1 MSPDGKF
8 KSVAN
13 NVTRVGHLD
22 LPGAGQIEVQDGF
35 AYVGHMDRPN
45 GTSILDVSD
54 PKNPKVVSTI
64 DPPDYSH
71 THKVRIAG
79 NRLYTN
85 VEQDKRHLLRL
96 GDKLPGFRAEF
107 QKSNG
112 RVATNEDCAAFLG
125 RPVEYIPMFD
135 EARERGYDGGGWRLW
150 DVADKSNPKLLS
162 YTKTHGFGTHRFD
175 ADERYAYISTEMEG
189 FVGNILV
196 IYDCQDPTKPEEVS
210 RWWMPGQNVAAGE
223 NSWWTGYSHRLHH
236 AMRFGDELWAAVW
249 QSGYRIIDISDIKNP
264 KTVGEIPHPPVVEPS
279 HTIMP
284 VGMIDGRRI
293 AVGVEEEHMGFVR
306 GQPHACMWTFDV
318 TDLSDIKT
326 LSSYHVQECD
336 SPYSRME
343 GLKAGDRF
351 GAHQFHEKPHGT
363 LIFATWFS
371 GGLRIV
377 DIKNPKLPEEFGY
390 FIPEPCGG
398 FPSPQANDVFVDDRN
413 LIYMVDRNCGL
424 DILEYDV

>member
-1 MSPDGKF
+1 MPLDGEF
-8 KSVAN
+8 KPVAK
-13 NVTRVGHLD
+13 NVKRVGHLD
-22 LPGAGQIEVQDGF
+22 LSGAGQIEVQDGF

-71 THKVRIAG
+71 THKVRTAG
-79 NRLYTN
+79 DRLYTN
-85 VEQDKRHLLRL
+85 VEQDKRHVLRL
-96 GDKLPGFRAEF
+96 GDRLPDFRASF
-107 QKSNG
+107 KKDNG
-112 RVATNEDCAAFLG
+112 RAATDADCAAFLS
-125 RPVEYIPMFD
+125 RSVDEIKKLD

-150 DVADKSNPKLLS
+150 DVADKANPKLLS
-162 YTKTHGFGTHRFD
+162 YTKTHGFGAHRFD

-196 IYDCQDPTKPEEVS
+196 TYDCQDPTEPEEIS

-223 NSWWTGYSHRLHH
+223 KPWWTGYSHRMHH
-236 AMRFGDELWAAVW
+236 ALRFGDEMWAAVW
-249 QSGYRIIDISDIKNP
+249 QSGYRILDIKDIKNP
-264 KTVGEIPHPPVVEPS
+264 TLVGEIPHPPVVEPS

-284 VGMIDGRRI
+284 IGEIDGRRI
-293 AVGVEEEHMGFVR
+293 AVGIDEEHANHVH
-306 GQPHACMWTFDV
+306 GQAHACMWTYDV
-318 TDLSDIKT
+318 TDLCNIQT
-326 LSSYHVQECD
+326 LASYHVQEAD
-336 SPYSRME
+336 GPYSRIE
-343 GLKAGDRF
+343 GLKVGDRF

-377 DIKNPKLPEEFGY
+377 DIKNPKLPEEVGY

-398 FPSPQANDVFVDDRN
+398 FPSPQASDVFVDERN

-424 DILEYDV
+424 DILEYNI

>member
-1 MSPDGKF
+1 MPLDGEF
-8 KSVAN
+8 KPVAK
-13 NVTRVGHLD
+13 NVRRVGHLD

-79 NRLYTN
+79 DRLYTN

-96 GDKLPGFRAEF
+96 GDKLPGFRTDFE
-107 QKSNG
+107 KENG
-112 RVATNEDCAAFLG
+112 RAATDQDCAAFLG
-125 RPVEYIPMFD
+125 RSVEDIPMFD

-150 DVADKSNPKLLS
+150 DVADKANPKLLS

-175 ADERYAYISTEMEG
+175 ADERYAYISTEMDG

-196 IYDCQDPTKPEEVS
+196 TYDCQDPTKPQEVS
-210 RWWMPGQNVAAGE
+210 RWWMPGQNMAAGE
-223 NSWWTGYSHRLHH
+223 KPWWTGYSHRLHH
-236 AMRFGDELWAAVW
+236 AMRFGDEMWAAVW
-249 QSGYRIIDISDIKNP
+249 QSGYRVIDIKDIRNP

-284 VGMIDGRRI
+284 IGEINGRRI
-293 AVGVEEEHMGFVR
+293 AVGIDEEHANHVL
-306 GQPHACMWTFDV
+306 GQPHACMWTYDV
-318 TDLSDIKT
+318 TDLTKIQT

-343 GLKAGDRF
+343 GLKPGDRF

-377 DIKNPKLPEEFGY
+377 DIKNPKLPEEVGY

-424 DILEYDV
+424 DILEYDL

>member
-1 MSPDGKF
+1 MPSDGEF
-8 KSVAN
+8 KPIAK
-13 NVTRVGHLD
+13 NVKQIAHLD
-22 LPGAGQIEVQDGF
+22 LPGAGQIEVQGDY
-35 AYVGHMDRPN
+35 AYVGHMERPN
-45 GTSILDVSD
+45 GTSILDISN

-79 NRLYTN
+79 DRLYTN
-85 VEQDKRHLLRL
+85 VEMDKRHILRL
-96 GDKLPGFRAEF
+96 GDKLPDIRSAFE
-107 QKSNG
+107 KEHG
-112 RVATNEDCAAFLG
+112 RPATDEDCAKILG
-125 RPVEYIPMFD
+125 RSVEEIPNLD
-135 EARERGYDGGGWRLW
+135 AARERGYDSGGWRLW
-150 DVADKSNPKLLS
+150 DVSDKANPKLQS

-196 IYDCQDPTKPEEVS
+196 TYDCQDPTKPEEVS
-210 RWWMPGQNVAAGE
+210 RWWLPGQNTAAGE
-223 NSWWTGYSHRLHH
+223 KPWWNGYSHRMHH
-236 AMRFGDELWAAVW
+236 ALRFNDEMWAAVW
-249 QSGYRIIDISDIKNP
+249 QSGYRIIDISDMSNP

-284 VGMIDGRRI
+284 IGLIDGRRI
-293 AVGVEEEHMGFVR
+293 AVGVEEEHSGFVQ
-306 GQPHACMWTFDV
+306 GQPHACMSVFDV
-318 TDLSDIKT
+318 TDLGNIIP
-326 LSSYHVQECD
+326 LSSYHVQEMD
-336 SPYSRME
+336 SPYSRYE
-343 GLKAGDRF
+343 KRLPGDRI

-377 DIKNPKLPEEFGY
+377 DIKNPKLPEEVGY

-398 FPSPQANDVFVDDRN
+398 FPTPQANDVFVDDRE